1 MLSILSCQKIFCNKP
16 HVLFTSKSILMQK
29 FQIEKNLPVTA
40 QNEKLN
46 LHKSTANGK
55 THFPKI
61 SLALA
66 K

>member
-1 MLSILSCQKIFCNKP
+1 
-16 HVLFTSKSILMQK
+16 MQK
-29 FQIEKNLPVTA
+29 FQIEKKNSHVTA

-66 K
+66 KWSFDRKSWNAVNQSEFILGFSKG